1 MAGLIEDHG
10 LLGDLQTAALVCR
23 DGTIDWLC
31 LPRFDSGACFASL
44 LGDERHGFWRMAPA
58 GAGNADRRR
67 YRGDTMILEH
77 EWDLPQGSVR
87 VIDFMPPSDGA
98 HDLVRIVEGLSG
110 QVHVRSE
117 LRLRFDYGRS
127 IPWVHQI
134 DGQVVGVCGPDAVAL
149 RSDVPTYG
157 RNLTTLADVVVS
169 AGEQAAFVMTWHPSH
184 EPPPAPADPFD
195 AFAETARFW
204 SDWAGSCTYQ
214 GPYREAVLRSLLTL
228 KALTY
233 EPTGGIVAAPTTS
246 LPEHLGGIRNWDYRY
261 CWLRDSAFTLDALIR
276 SGYVDEA
283 RAWRDWLL
291 RSIGGNP
298 ADLQIMYGV
307 AGERRLVEYDLP
319 WLPGYE
325 GSGPVRVGNAAAEQ
339 LQIDVYGEV
348 LDTLSRARG
357 HGLQIEPHS
366 WALQGHLLRRLEER
380 WDEPD
385 EGIWEIRGP
394 RRHFVHSKVMAWVA
408 ADRLLRD
415 PPASRTR
422 PGDLERWRALRSTI
436 HAEVCAKGY
445 DAERNTFLQSYGGR
459 AVDASLLQI
468 PIVGFLPPD
477 DPRVVGTVD
486 AIIDELS
493 TESGVVLRYRTEQE
507 VDGLPGDEG
516 AFLACS
522 FWLVEALHLIGRG
535 DQARDRFER
544 LLSLRNDL
552 GLLAEEY
559 DPRINRMVGNFPQ
572 ALSHIPLVTAALL
585 LTNAPGPPTGRA

>member
-10 LLGDLQTAALVCR
+10 LLGDLHTAALVCR

-31 LPRFDSGACFASL
+31 LPRFDSGACFAAL
-44 LGDERHGFWRMAPA
+44 LGDQRHGFWRVAPPA
-58 GAGNADRRR
+58 ARNADRRR
-67 YRGDTMILEH
+67 YRGDAMILEH
-77 EWDLPQGSVR
+77 EWDTPQGSVR
-87 VIDFMPPSDGA
+87 VIDFMPPSDGV

-110 QVHVRSE
+110 RVHVHSE

-127 IPWVHQI
+127 IPWVHQVH
-134 DGQVVGVCGPDAVAL
+134 GQVVGVCGPDAVAL

-157 RNLTTLADVVVS
+157 RDLTTHADAVVT
-169 AGEQAAFVMTWHPSH
+169 AGERAAFVMTWYPSH
-184 EPPPAPADPFD
+184 LPPPTPADPYD
-195 AFAETARFW
+195 ALAGTEQFW
-204 SDWAGSCTYQ
+204 SEWAKNCTYS

-246 LPEHLGGIRNWDYRY
+246 LPEHLGGVRNWDYRY
-261 CWLRDSAFTLDALIR
+261 GWLRDSAFTLDALIR

-307 AGERRLVEYDLP
+307 AGERRLVEYELP

-325 GSGPVRVGNAAAEQ
+325 SSRPVRVGNAAADQ

-348 LDTLSRARG
+348 IDTLSRARG
-357 HGLQIEPHS
+357 HGLPLERHAR
-366 WALQGHLLRRLEER
+366 ALQGHLLRHLAER
-380 WDEPD
+380 WEEPD

-408 ADRLLRD
+408 ADRLVRD
-415 PPASRTR
+415 RPEDLVRT
-422 PGDLERWRALRSTI
+422 GDVDRWRALRATI
-436 HAEVCAKGY
+436 HAEVCAKGF
-445 DAERNTFLQSYGGR
+445 DAERNTFVQSYGGR
-459 AVDASLLQI
+459 SVDASLLQI

-477 DPRVVGTVD
+477 DPRVIGTVD
-486 AIIDELS
+486 AVIDELS
-493 TESGVVLRYRTEQE
+493 TDYGLVLRYRTDDE

-522 FWLVEALHLIGRG
+522 FWLVEALHLIGRRKE
-535 DQARDRFER
+535 AIDRFED

-572 ALSHIPLVTAALL
+572 AMSHIPLVTAALL
-585 LTNAPGPPTGRA
+585 LSGAGQPPTGRA

>member
-10 LLGDLQTAALVCR
+10 LLGDLHTAALVCR

-31 LPRFDSGACFASL
+31 LPRFDSGACFAAL
-44 LGDERHGFWRMAPA
+44 LGDRKHGFWRLAPA
-58 GAGNADRRR
+58 GAGDADRRR
-67 YRGDTMILEH
+67 YQGDTMILEH
-77 EWDLPQGSVR
+77 EWDTPHGAVR
-87 VIDFMPPSDGA
+87 VTDFMPPSDGA

-110 QVHVRSE
+110 RVHVHSE

-127 IPWVHQI
+127 IPWVHQV
-134 DGQVVGVCGPDAVAL
+134 DGQIIGVCGPDAVAL
-149 RSDVPTYG
+149 RSDAATYG
-157 RNLTTLADVVVS
+157 RDLATHADVVVS
-169 AGEQAAFVMTWHPSH
+169 EGERAAFVMTWYPSH
-184 EPPPAPADPFD
+184 QPPPTPTEPYEALVVT
-195 AFAETARFW
+195 ERFW
-204 SDWAGSCTYQ
+204 SSWARSCTNT

-246 LPEHLGGIRNWDYRY
+246 LPEHLGGVRNWDYRY
-261 CWLRDSAFTLDALIR
+261 AWLRDSAFTLDALIR

-298 ADLQIMYGV
+298 ADLQVMYGV
-307 AGERRLVEYDLP
+307 AGERRLVEYELP

-325 GSGPVRVGNAAAEQ
+325 SSLPVRVGNAAADQ

-348 LDTLSRARG
+348 IDTLIRAHR
-357 HGLQIEPHS
+357 HGLPLERHA
-366 WALQGHLLRRLEER
+366 WALQGHLLRSLEER

-385 EGIWEIRGP
+385 EGIWEIRGA

-408 ADRLLRD
+408 LDRLVQDSPKFGMLT
-415 PPASRTR
+415 A
-422 PGDLERWRALRSTI
+422 DLDRWRALRETI
-436 HAEVCAKGY
+436 HAEICAKGF

-459 AVDASLLQI
+459 SVDASLLQI
-468 PIVGFLPPD
+468 PIVGFLPPE

-486 AIIDELS
+486 AVIAELS
-493 TESGVVLRYRTEQE
+493 TESGLVLRYRTEDE

-522 FWLVEALHLIGRG
+522 FWLVEALHLIGRREE
-535 DQARDRFER
+535 AKDRFED

-572 ALSHIPLVTAALL
+572 ALSHIPLITAALL
-585 LTNAPGPPTGRA
+585 LSDAAQPPTGRA

>member
-10 LLGDLQTAALVCR
+10 LLGDLHTAALVCR

-31 LPRFDSGACFASL
+31 LPRFDSGACFAAL
-44 LGDERHGFWRMAPA
+44 LGDQRHGFWRVAPPAA
-58 GAGNADRRR
+58 GKANRRR

-77 EWDLPQGSVR
+77 EWDTSQGSVR
-87 VIDFMPPSDGA
+87 VIDFMPPSDGV

-110 QVHVRSE
+110 RVHVHSE

-127 IPWVHQI
+127 IPWVHQVH
-134 DGQVVGVCGPDAVAL
+134 GQVVGVCGPDAVAL

-157 RNLTTLADVVVS
+157 RHLTTHADAVVT
-169 AGEQAAFVMTWHPSH
+169 AGERAAFVMTWHPSH
-184 EPPPAPADPFD
+184 LPPPTPADPYD
-195 AFAETARFW
+195 ALAETEQFW
-204 SDWAGSCTYQ
+204 SEWAKNCTYS

-246 LPEHLGGIRNWDYRY
+246 LPEHLGGVRNWDYRY
-261 CWLRDSAFTLDALIR
+261 GWLRDSAFTLDALIR

-298 ADLQIMYGV
+298 ADLQIMYGL
-307 AGERRLVEYDLP
+307 AGERRLVEYELP

-325 GSGPVRVGNAAAEQ
+325 SSRPVRVGNAAADQ
-339 LQIDVYGEV
+339 LQIDVYGEII
-348 LDTLSRARG
+348 DTLSRAHG
-357 HGLQIEPHS
+357 HGLPLERHA
-366 WALQGHLLRRLEER
+366 WALQGHLLRHLAER
-380 WDEPD
+380 WEEPD

-394 RRHFVHSKVMAWVA
+394 RQHFVHSKVMAWVA
-408 ADRLLRD
+408 ADRLVRD
-415 PPASRTR
+415 R
-422 PGDLERWRALRSTI
+422 PEDLVRSGDVDRWRALRATI
-436 HAEVCAKGY
+436 HAEVCTKGF
-445 DAERNTFLQSYGGR
+445 DAERNTFVQSYGGR
-459 AVDASLLQI
+459 SVDASLLQI

-477 DPRVVGTVD
+477 DPRVIGTVD
-486 AIIDELS
+486 AVVDELS
-493 TESGVVLRYRTEQE
+493 TDYGLVLRYRTDDE

-522 FWLVEALHLIGRG
+522 FWLVEALHLIGRHEE
-535 DQARDRFER
+535 AIDRFED

-572 ALSHIPLVTAALL
+572 AMSHIPIVTAALL
-585 LTNAPGPPTGRA
+585 LSGADQPPTGRA